1 MNEEKVITEFGDA
14 LKNAMANK
22 TNDLN
27 QYVWKGKDG
36 KEIRLLDMSPD
47 ELQKVYNHTTDM
59 LYNTNK
65 YTPGKLQVKK
75 NIRTLISHCNAELLK
90 RYIIHECSVDI
101 LKSPIEI
108 IQFIRD
114 SKKANNLTD
123 TDSVTTLFNHLPK
136 EFESITLDLLLS
148 SCLDQLDIINRKMIS
163 DNFILSQGIW
173 LTDSE
178 KFDLTEYDSNG
189 QIRPWMEVIKERL
202 ILPNIKLRVDPKGF
216 SYAEFRALIHLS
228 PLPKISTLPTE
239 TLRLLR
245 DKVFILLDAD
255 TDYHINKWETI
266 KDNIEKVAEYKKI
279 TLVKKNYE

>member
-90 RYIIHECSVDI
+90 RYIIHECNVDI

-216 SYAEFRALIHLS
+216 SYSEFRSLIHLS
-228 PLPKISTLPTE
+228 PLPKISSLPTD

-255 TDYHINKWETI
+255 TDYHIAKWEEI
-266 KDNIEKVAEYKKI
+266 KSNIEKVAEYKKI

>member
-90 RYIIHECSVDI
+90 RYIIHECSIDI

-216 SYAEFRALIHLS
+216 SYSEFRSLIHLS
-228 PLPKISTLPTE
+228 PLPKISSLPTD

-255 TDYHINKWETI
+255 TDYHIAKWEEI
-266 KDNIEKVAEYKKI
+266 KSNIEKVAEYKKI

>member
-14 LKNAMANK
+14 LKNAIANK

-36 KEIRLLDMSPD
+36 KEIRLLDISPD

-75 NIRTLISHCNAELLK
+75 NIRILISHCNAELLK
-90 RYIIHECSVDI
+90 RYIIHECNVDI

-173 LTDSE
+173 LTESE
-178 KFDLTEYDSNG
+178 KVDLTEYDSNG

-216 SYAEFRALIHLS
+216 SYSEFRSLIHLS
-228 PLPKISTLPTE
+228 PLPKISSLPTD

-255 TDYHINKWETI
+255 TDYHIAKWEEI
-266 KDNIEKVAEYKKI
+266 KSNIEKVAEYKKI

>member
-22 TNDLN
+22 INDLN

-90 RYIIHECSVDI
+90 RYIIHECNVDI

-178 KFDLTEYDSNG
+178 KVDLTEYDSNG

-216 SYAEFRALIHLS
+216 SYSEFRSLIHLS
-228 PLPKISTLPTE
+228 PLPKISSLPTD

-255 TDYHINKWETI
+255 TDYHIAKWEEI
-266 KDNIEKVAEYKKI
+266 KSNIEKVAEYKKI

>member
-216 SYAEFRALIHLS
+216 SYSEFRSLIHLS
-228 PLPKISTLPTE
+228 PLPKISTLPTD

-255 TDYHINKWETI
+255 TDYHIAKWEEI
-266 KDNIEKVAEYKKI
+266 KSNIEKVAEYKKI

>member
-178 KFDLTEYDSNG
+178 KADLTEYDSNG

-216 SYAEFRALIHLS
+216 SYSEFRSLIHLS
-228 PLPKISTLPTE
+228 PLPKISSLPTD

-255 TDYHINKWETI
+255 TDYHIAKWEEI
-266 KDNIEKVAEYKKI
+266 KSNIEKVAEYKKI

>member
-14 LKNAMANK
+14 LKNAMTNK
-22 TNDLN
+22 INDLN

-90 RYIIHECSVDI
+90 RYIIHECNVDI

-136 EFESITLDLLLS
+136 EFEPITLDLLLS

-178 KFDLTEYDSNG
+178 KADLTEYDSNG

-216 SYAEFRALIHLS
+216 SYSEFRSLIHLS
-228 PLPKISTLPTE
+228 PLPKISSLPTD

-255 TDYHINKWETI
+255 TDYHIAKWEEI
-266 KDNIEKVAEYKKI
+266 KSNIEKVAEYKKI
-279 TLVKKNYE
+279 TLIKKNYE

>member
-90 RYIIHECSVDI
+90 RYIIHECNVDI

-173 LTDSE
+173 LTESE

-216 SYAEFRALIHLS
+216 SYSEFRSLVHLS
-228 PLPKISTLPTE
+228 PLPKISSLPTD

-255 TDYHINKWETI
+255 TDYHIAKWEEI
-266 KDNIEKVAEYKKI
+266 KSNIEKVAEYKKI
-279 TLVKKNYE
+279 TLVKKNYN

>member
-216 SYAEFRALIHLS
+216 SYSEFRSLIHLS
-228 PLPKISTLPTE
+228 PLPKISSLPTD

-255 TDYHINKWETI
+255 TDYHIAKWEEI
-266 KDNIEKVAEYKKI
+266 KSNIEKVAEYKKI
-279 TLVKKNYE
+279 SLTKKNYE

>member
-22 TNDLN
+22 INDLN

-90 RYIIHECSVDI
+90 RYIIHECNVDI

-136 EFESITLDLLLS
+136 EFEPITLDLLLS

-178 KFDLTEYDSNG
+178 KADLTEYDSNG

-216 SYAEFRALIHLS
+216 SYSEFRSLIHLS
-228 PLPKISTLPTE
+228 PLPKISSLPTD

-255 TDYHINKWETI
+255 TDYHITKWEEI
-266 KDNIEKVAEYKKI
+266 KSNIEKVAEYKKI

>member
-216 SYAEFRALIHLS
+216 SYSEFRSLIHLS
-228 PLPKISTLPTE
+228 PLPKISSLPTD

-245 DKVFILLDAD
+245 DKVFILLDPD
-255 TDYHINKWETI
+255 TDYHITKWEEI
-266 KDNIEKVAEYKKI
+266 KSNIEKVAEYKKI

>member
-1 MNEEKVITEFGDA
+1 MSEEKVITEFGDT
-14 LKNAMANK
+14 LKNALANK

-27 QYVWKGKDG
+27 QYVWKSKDG
-36 KEIRLLDMSPD
+36 KEIRLLDMSAE
-47 ELQKVYNHTTDM
+47 ELQKVYNHATDM

-75 NIRTLISHCNAELLK
+75 NIRVLIAHCNAELLK
-90 RYIIHECSVDI
+90 RFILHECNVDI

-108 IQFIRD
+108 VQFIRD
-114 SKKANNLTD
+114 SKKTNNLSD

-136 EFESITLDLLLS
+136 EFESVTIDLLLS
-148 SCLDQLDIINRKMIS
+148 ACLDQLEIINRKMIS

-173 LTDSE
+173 LTEAE
-178 KFDLTEYDSNG
+178 KTDLTEFDKDG

-202 ILPNIKLRVDPKGF
+202 ILPNIKLRFDPKGF

-228 PLPKISTLPTE
+228 PLPKISTLPTD

-245 DKVFILLDAD
+245 DKVFLLLDAD
-255 TDYHINKWETI
+255 TDYHINKWEII
-266 KDNIEKVAEYKKI
+266 KSNIEQVAEYKKI

>member
-14 LKNAMANK
+14 LKNAIANK

-90 RYIIHECSVDI
+90 RYIIHECNVDI

-108 IQFIRD
+108 IQFIRN

-178 KFDLTEYDSNG
+178 KLDLTEYDSNG

-216 SYAEFRALIHLS
+216 SYSEFRSLIHLS
-228 PLPKISTLPTE
+228 PLPKISSLPTD

-255 TDYHINKWETI
+255 TDYHIAKWEEI
-266 KDNIEKVAEYKKI
+266 KSNIEKVAEYKKI

>member
-22 TNDLN
+22 INDLN

-47 ELQKVYNHTTDM
+47 ELQKAYNHTTDM

-90 RYIIHECSVDI
+90 RYIIHECNVDI

-216 SYAEFRALIHLS
+216 SYSEFRSLIHLS
-228 PLPKISTLPTE
+228 PLPKISSLPTD

-255 TDYHINKWETI
+255 TDYHITKWEEI
-266 KDNIEKVAEYKKI
+266 KSNIEKVAEYKKI

>member
-1 MNEEKVITEFGDA
+1 MNEEKVITEFGDV

-22 TNDLN
+22 INDLN

-90 RYIIHECSVDI
+90 RYIIHECNVDI

-163 DNFILSQGIW
+163 NNFILSQGIW

-178 KFDLTEYDSNG
+178 KVDLTEYDSNG

-216 SYAEFRALIHLS
+216 SYSEFRSLIHLS
-228 PLPKISTLPTE
+228 PLPKISSLPTD

-255 TDYHINKWETI
+255 TDYHIAKWEEI
-266 KDNIEKVAEYKKI
+266 KSNIEKVAEYKKI

>member
-14 LKNAMANK
+14 LKNAIANK

-216 SYAEFRALIHLS
+216 SYSEFRSLIHLS
-228 PLPKISTLPTE
+228 PLPKISSLPTD

-255 TDYHINKWETI
+255 TDYHIAKWEEI
-266 KDNIEKVAEYKKI
+266 KSNIEKVAEYKKI

>member
-59 LYNTNK
+59 LYNANK

-90 RYIIHECSVDI
+90 RYIIHECNVDI

-178 KFDLTEYDSNG
+178 KVDLTEYDSNG

-216 SYAEFRALIHLS
+216 SYSEFRSLIHLS
-228 PLPKISTLPTE
+228 PLPKISSLPTD

-255 TDYHINKWETI
+255 TDYHIAKWEEI
-266 KDNIEKVAEYKKI
+266 KSNIEKVAEYKKI

>member
-1 MNEEKVITEFGDA
+1 MNEEKVITEFGDV

-22 TNDLN
+22 INDLN

-47 ELQKVYNHTTDM
+47 ELQKAYNHTTDM

-90 RYIIHECSVDI
+90 RYIIHECNVDI

-148 SCLDQLDIINRKMIS
+148 SCLDQLDIINRKMTS
-163 DNFILSQGIW
+163 DNCILSEGIW
-173 LTDSE
+173 LSDSE

-216 SYAEFRALIHLS
+216 SYSEFRSLIHLS
-228 PLPKISTLPTE
+228 PLPKISSLPTD

-255 TDYHINKWETI
+255 TDYHIAKWEEI
-266 KDNIEKVAEYKKI
+266 KSNIEKVAEYKKI

>member
-163 DNFILSQGIW
+163 DNFILSLCIW

-216 SYAEFRALIHLS
+216 SYSEFRSLIHLS
-228 PLPKISTLPTE
+228 PLPKISSLPTD

-255 TDYHINKWETI
+255 TDYHIAKWEEI
-266 KDNIEKVAEYKKI
+266 KSNIEKVAEYKKI

>member
-1 MNEEKVITEFGDA
+1 MSEEKVITEFGDA

-114 SKKANNLTD
+114 SKKANNLTA

-216 SYAEFRALIHLS
+216 SYSEFRSLIHLS
-228 PLPKISTLPTE
+228 PLPKISSLPTD

-255 TDYHINKWETI
+255 TDYHIAKWEEI
-266 KDNIEKVAEYKKI
+266 KSNIEKVAEYKKI

>member
-22 TNDLN
+22 INDLN

-90 RYIIHECSVDI
+90 RYIIHECNVDI

-216 SYAEFRALIHLS
+216 SYSEFRSLIHLS
-228 PLPKISTLPTE
+228 PLPKISSLPTD

-255 TDYHINKWETI
+255 TDYHIAKWEEI
-266 KDNIEKVAEYKKI
+266 KSNIEKVAEYKKI

>member
-202 ILPNIKLRVDPKGF
+202 ILPNIKLRVEPKGF
-216 SYAEFRALIHLS
+216 SYSEFRSLIHLS
-228 PLPKISTLPTE
+228 PLPKISSLPTD

-255 TDYHINKWETI
+255 TDYHIAKWEEI
-266 KDNIEKVAEYKKI
+266 KSNIEKVAEYKKI

>member
-47 ELQKVYNHTTDM
+47 ELQKAYNHTTDM

-216 SYAEFRALIHLS
+216 SYSEFRSLIHLS
-228 PLPKISTLPTE
+228 PLPKISSLPTD

-255 TDYHINKWETI
+255 TDYHIAKWEEI
-266 KDNIEKVAEYKKI
+266 KSNIEKVAEYKKI